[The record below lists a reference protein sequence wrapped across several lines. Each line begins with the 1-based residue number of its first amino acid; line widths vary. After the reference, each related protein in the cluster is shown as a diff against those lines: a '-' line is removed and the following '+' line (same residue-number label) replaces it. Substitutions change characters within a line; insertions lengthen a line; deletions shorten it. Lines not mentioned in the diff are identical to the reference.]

1 MKLVTFLS
9 LAAVVNCLYIPAPVG
24 STGSNWL
31 QIAESYLP
39 KSVQN
44 WLTVS
49 DSIRNNDFDSWID
62 VQKDVSFRAV
72 LNNIG
77 GVSEIYNVS
86 EVAKGA
92 VIASPLTQKPDY
104 FYQWTRDAA
113 LTIKSLI
120 LELNDKGFEGVDEI
134 KSTVEAYIENNYYI
148 QRLDNKS
155 GKFSD
160 ENKEGLGEPKFL
172 VDNKAFD
179 KHWGRP
185 QRDGPGLRVITVVSY
200 INLLDKFDKGVT
212 NEFLNSREFIY
223 HEIIKPDLIYI
234 TKNWRKEGFD
244 LWEEVNAHHFF
255 TSITQLAALKDG
267 ITIASAFDSSTE
279 FIETLEG
286 TFENLKKFILSDA
299 GFTTNGL
306 PYLIETPTLLK
317 SGKRSGL
324 DAAIILGALHSHNME
339 FGDFSDVPYDVT
351 DSMLLNSLSAM
362 VADMKYRYPINHN
375 RIGFGNSIGVGLGRY
390 PEDVYDGYGTS
401 EGNPWFLAT
410 ASAAEAVYRYVYKFT
425 LSKENFVIDADN
437 REFFQDFI
445 DFESIDSDFLV
456 VHYGSAAYK
465 TLTRN
470 LFGYSDS
477 FLEIVKDHVGDD
489 GSMSEQFNKYHGY
502 MQGAEQLTW
511 SHSAVW
517 NAFRWRKKTKALLEE
532 LEF

>member
-1 MKLVTFLS
+1 MKLVTLLS
-9 LAAVVNCLYIPAPVG
+9 LTAVINCLYIPVPSECAG
-24 STGSNWL
+24 STWL
-31 QIAESYLP
+31 RIAENYLP

-44 WLTVS
+44 WLTTT
-49 DSIRNNDFDSWID
+49 DSIRNSDLNAWIEE
-62 VQKDVSFRAV
+62 QKEVSFRAI

-86 EVAKGA
+86 QVAKGA

-120 LELNDKGFEGVDEI
+120 LEINDKEFEGVDDI
-134 KSTVEAYIENNYYI
+134 ISTVEAYIENNYYI

-155 GKFSD
+155 GKFND
-160 ENKEGLGEPKFL
+160 ENKDGLGEPKFL
-172 VDNKAFD
+172 VNNKPFD

-200 INLLDKFDKGVT
+200 INLLDKFDKGVS
-212 NEFLNSREFIY
+212 NEFLKSREFIY
-223 HEIIKPDLIYI
+223 HKIIKPDLVYI
-234 TKNWRKEGFD
+234 TRNWMKEGFD
-244 LWEEVNAHHFF
+244 LWEEINAHHFF

-267 ITIASAFDSSTE
+267 ISIAGSFDSSTE
-279 FIETLEG
+279 FVETLKR
-286 TFENLKKFILSDA
+286 TFESLKKFILSDA
-299 GFTTNGL
+299 GFTINGL

-324 DAAIILGALHSHNME
+324 DAAIILGALHSHNLE
-339 FGDFSDVPYDVT
+339 FGDFSDIPYDIS
-351 DSMLLNSLSAM
+351 DSPLLNTLSAM

-375 RIGFGNSIGVGLGRY
+375 RIGFGNPIGVGLGRY

-410 ASAAEAVYRYVYKFT
+410 ASAAEAVYRFIYK
-425 LSKENFVIDADN
+425 LSLTEENLVIDTEN
-437 REFFQDFI
+437 REFFEDFI
-445 DFESIDSDFLV
+445 DFETVETDYLV
-456 VHYGSAAYK
+456 IHFGSLAFK

-477 FLEIVKDHVGDD
+477 FLEVIKDHVGDD

-502 MQGAEQLTW
+502 MQGAEELTW

-517 NAFRWRKKTKALLEE
+517 NAFRWREKTEGLLRE